1 MALWI
6 MSSVAVIAT
15 AGCFVLWFRDV
26 RRIMR
31 EGAST
36 VESARRQLVFWQKRA
51 SAAPGD
57 PEAEGVLERSEW
69 IYRQAVENYNRTMR
83 KLSTFLPAYLMGF
96 RIISMGTSEVSFDK
110 REPPLSAQ
118 TGRTIPID
126 DTVTEEESMNIY
138 SEVREE

>member
-31 EGAST
+31 EGASD

-57 PEAEGVLERSEW
+57 PEAEGVLERREW
-69 IYRQAVENYNRTMR
+69 MAQLCCDWIVPLHGGTQSFGAVEGDGA
-83 KLSTFLPAYLMGF
+83 S
-96 RIISMGTSEVSFDK
+96 
-110 REPPLSAQ
+110 
-118 TGRTIPID
+118 
-126 DTVTEEESMNIY
+126 
-138 SEVREE
+138 